1 MTSYRVGQVIENF
14 KNHHEGVLFDIADDG
29 ATLIIFFGNPTQDE
43 INQFKSGNKFEIRF
57 LELYGLIIITAKIGN
72 LNWMDAPYLSH
83 LSKNLSELSSVGKN
97 QGLGLTIM
105 LVDAVTGEIKH
116 MRLVGLSERFTKQLF
131 KVVSE
136 QKLKDFNVIEYRE
149 ALNKIYSS
157 YSTNQIV
164 KMSRDYCKIQ

>member
-1 MTSYRVGQVIENF
+1 M
-14 KNHHEGVLFDIADDG
+14 
-29 ATLIIFFGNPTQDE
+29 
-43 INQFKSGNKFEIRF
+43 
-57 LELYGLIIITAKIGN
+57 
-72 LNWMDAPYLSH
+72 
-83 LSKNLSELSSVGKN
+83 SELSSVGKN